1 MAQSKA
7 QKDLQAKVEQRLT
20 SDAPLTVNATASVAG
35 KKGESTGRTRQLL
48 EQHPSLES
56 VTTAMSD
63 ADLQSG
69 TVTTNSGLEVQYSRS
84 NRNKTKYN
92 PQAPELGNKK
102 ASPLRETGGT
112 PMLRTQVGPA
122 HGAEAAAKI
131 AAEAETMRT
140 NLGTKAVSNTVI
152 GGLAALHAPTEGN
165 AHVVEPGVRSRV
177 AGLDNVRFAQS
188 TAAQRPSTMQG
199 LNPLEGGRA
208 ARRAGVSMRPVFESS
223 HEMVAHGLGYTEG
236 VQAQMLQTARGI
248 AAQRG
253 RRTGQTSA
261 QREAAA
267 QGMVQEHI
275 DTAIRGTKNTGMSE
289 SERARASVV
298 NELNKGES
306 RGVGI
311 KTEGPNLGA
320 VGADTGRR
328 ELGNTP
334 TATPTQKAAR
344 GMRKSLRQV
353 TENVSGSSS
362 IPGHIEDVAR
372 DHEAVMRREA
382 TARRRAAPAPQDRST
397 MGTGSNAAQNQSRSR
412 GEAQFVVSNAP
423 HMDQREQAR
432 MEGIAGELEN
442 QGQADAAKRVRSI
455 VADRSR
461 SRPGVGVVPEM
472 GKKGS
477 VVTRRPYAGEESRP
491 QAGSNIANP
500 SPPRSANTPKTV
512 PQPAPTPQRQSR
524 RPVGGGTTESALANA
539 RAEVAKRA
547 GK

>member
-7 QKDLQAKVEQRLT
+7 QKDLQAKVEQRMT
-20 SDAPLTVNATASVAG
+20 SDAPLTVNATAVQSG
-35 KKGESTGRTRQLL
+35 GPRGSSRQLL

-56 VTTAMSD
+56 VTTSMSD

-69 TVTTNSGLEVQYSRS
+69 TVTTNSGLEVRYSRS
-84 NRNKTKYN
+84 NRNKSKYS
-92 PQAPELGNKK
+92 PQAPELGADMRVKNPPPPMK
-102 ASPLRETGGT
+102 ETGGT
-112 PMLRTQVGPA
+112 PMLRTQIGPA

-131 AAEAETMRT
+131 AAEAETMRAD
-140 NLGTKAVSNTVI
+140 LGTKAVSNNVI

-165 AHVVEPGVRSRV
+165 AHVVESGVRSRV
-177 AGLDNVRFAQS
+177 AGLDNARFAQS
-188 TAAQRPSTMQG
+188 TAAQRPSTTQG
-199 LNPLEGGRA
+199 PNPLEGGRA
-208 ARRAGVSMRPVFESS
+208 SRRAGTSARPVFESS

-248 AAQRG
+248 ATQRG
-253 RRTGQTSA
+253 ARTGQTAA

-275 DTAIRGTKNTGMSE
+275 GTAIRGTKNTGMSQ
-289 SERARASVV
+289 SERSRASVAS
-298 NELNKGES
+298 ELGADRSMGIES
-306 RGVGI
+306 
-311 KTEGPNLGA
+311 GPALGA

-353 TENVSGSSS
+353 TGRVSGSSE

-382 TARRRAAPAPQDRST
+382 TARRRAAPAPQDRNT
-397 MGTGSNAAQNQSRSR
+397 QGQGSNAAQNTSRAR

-442 QGQADAAKRVRSI
+442 QGQGDAAKRVRNI

-461 SRPGVGVVPEM
+461 ARPGVGVVPEAD
-472 GKKGS
+472 KKGS
-477 VVTRRPYAGEESRP
+477 VVTRRSYPGEESRP

-500 SPPRSANTPKTV
+500 GPPATANTPTIA
-512 PQPAPTPQRQSR
+512 PARRQASRPPQR
-524 RPVGGGTTESALANA
+524 PAGGGTTESALAGA

-547 GK
+547 RR